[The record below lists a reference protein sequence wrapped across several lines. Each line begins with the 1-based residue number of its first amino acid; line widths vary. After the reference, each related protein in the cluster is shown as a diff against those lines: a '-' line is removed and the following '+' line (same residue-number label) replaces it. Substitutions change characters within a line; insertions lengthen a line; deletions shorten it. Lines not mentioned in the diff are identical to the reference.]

1 MSEPANS
8 GPIFMLN
15 ALWFKPDGGEQA
27 YRKYL
32 RAAQGVSAKYG
43 GKKLDAY
50 VPDLEMIG
58 NFDADLLFF
67 VEWPSWEVFQ
77 SFINDEE
84 FLAVRHLRE
93 EAIVKSLLIRCH
105 KVG

>member
-1 MSEPANS
+1 MSQSIED
-8 GPIFMLN
+8 GPIYMLN

-43 GKKLDAY
+43 GKKLEAF
-50 VPDLEMIG
+50 VPDFEMIG
-58 NFDADLLFF
+58 KFDADLLFF
-67 VEWPSWEVFQ
+67 VQWPSWEVFQ
-77 SFINDEE
+77 NFINDEE

-93 EAIVKSLLIRCH
+93 EAIDKSLLIRCR
-105 KVG
+105 KLG